1 MTLEELQKIP
11 LQYTFG
17 YSAEDHGLRQ
27 YINEE
32 HRIAKQVYT
41 PRKIS
46 TGEWGKGKATFK
58 LLSALESWAF
68 SVSNSFKSPI
78 PDYLHEDLCRSM
90 EVLEKIVL
98 EKP

>member
-27 YINEE
+27 YVNQE
-32 HRIAKQVYT
+32 HKIAKQVYT

-46 TGEWGKGKATFK
+46 TGEWGNGEATFK
-58 LLSALESWAF
+58 LLDTGEEFDTITGLLDGI
-68 SVSNSFKSPI
+68 NK
-78 PDYLHEDLCRSM
+78 RS
-90 EVLEKIVL
+90 EA
-98 EKP
+98 

>member
-1 MTLEELQKIP
+1 MTREELAAIP
-11 LQYTFG
+11 LQYTCG

-27 YINEE
+27 YVNEE

-58 LLSALESWAF
+58 LLDTNEEFDTIQGLLDAINA
-68 SVSNSFKSPI
+68 
-78 PDYLHEDLCRSM
+78 R
-90 EVLEKIVL
+90 EK
-98 EKP
+98 K

>member
-1 MTLEELQKIP
+1 MTREELAAIP

-32 HRIAKQVYT
+32 HQIAKQVYT

-46 TGEWGKGKATFK
+46 TGVWGKGETTFK
-58 LLSALESWAF
+58 LLDTGEEFETIDGLLAGINA
-68 SVSNSFKSPI
+68 
-78 PDYLHEDLCRSM
+78 R
-90 EVLEKIVL
+90 EKQA
-98 EKP
+98 

>member
-17 YSAEDHGLRQ
+17 YSAEGHALRQ

-32 HRIAKQVYT
+32 HKIAKQVYT

-46 TGEWGKGKATFK
+46 TGEWGKGESTFK
-58 LLSALESWAF
+58 LTDTNEEFNTLQELLDAINA
-68 SVSNSFKSPI
+68 
-78 PDYLHEDLCRSM
+78 R
-90 EVLEKIVL
+90 EKT
-98 EKP
+98 

>member
-1 MTLEELQKIP
+1 MTLEELAAIP

-32 HRIAKQVYT
+32 HQIAKQVIT

-58 LLSALESWAF
+58 LLDTKEEFDTIEGLLAGINARK
-68 SVSNSFKSPI
+68 SN
-78 PDYLHEDLCRSM
+78 LR
-90 EVLEKIVL
+90 EKN
-98 EKP
+98 K

>member
-32 HRIAKQVYT
+32 HKIAKQVYT
-41 PRKIS
+41 PRSKKTGKWGGGRS
-46 TGEWGKGKATFK
+46 TFMLTDTKEEFTTIQG
-58 LLSALESWAF
+58 LLNAINA
-68 SVSNSFKSPI
+68 
-78 PDYLHEDLCRSM
+78 R
-90 EVLEKIVL
+90 EK
-98 EKP
+98 KNGGA

>member
-58 LLSALESWAF
+58 LLDTNEEFETIQGLLDAINAREE
-68 SVSNSFKSPI
+68 P
-78 PDYLHEDLCRSM
+78 
-90 EVLEKIVL
+90 
-98 EKP
+98 